1 MQRILFQSPP
11 PAPILHRTKRPMAI
25 EFKDYYETLG
35 IDREADQADVRRAF
49 RRLARKYH
57 PDVAQHD
64 PKAEER
70 FKEIN
75 EANAVLGDPDKR
87 RKYDKLGADWDEHEP
102 FQPFSNMGEDFE
114 FHFAGTG
121 FSDFFEKF
129 FAAEE
134 RGEKRDSE
142 DSSDP
147 NRRRRSKRPE
157 TPRATQPGEQS
168 SSPSPDS
175 GLQNNDVEANLM
187 VTIEEA
193 IHGAARP
200 ITVRLKLPCN
210 ACQGD
215 GGRCL
220 VCKGEGHVTKSV
232 HHQVRI
238 PPGVKEGQRLR
249 LRGKGYKGPHGGPAG
264 DLYLNVKLAG
274 DPDLRMDEGELI
286 HDLNISPQEAV
297 LGTEIEIASPRGR
310 VRIKIPSGIQSE
322 ARLRLPGHGVVN
334 EHGEHGDL
342 TIVAHV
348 RIPTRMTKEEYAL
361 WKELAKKSHF
371 NPREE

>member
-1 MQRILFQSPP
+1 
-11 PAPILHRTKRPMAI
+11 MAI
-25 EFKDYYETLG
+25 EFKDYYEILG
-35 IDREADQADVRRAF
+35 VDRDADQAEVRRAF

-57 PDVAQHD
+57 PDVARDD
-64 PKAEER
+64 PKAEEQ

-87 RKYDKLGADWDEHEP
+87 RRYDKLGSDWEDKES
-102 FQPFSNMGEDFE
+102 FAPFSGMGDDFE

-134 RGEKRDSE
+134 REQGSQARASE
-142 DSSDP
+142 GPGRPDG
-147 NRRRRSKRPE
+147 RSRSESPKS
-157 TPRATQPGEQS
+157 AA
-168 SSPSPDS
+168 SSPKPDAPKKQA
-175 GLQNNDVEANLM
+175 LTENDVEADLM
-187 VTIEEA
+187 VTLEEA

-200 ITVRLKLPCN
+200 ITVRLKLPCS
-210 ACQGD
+210 ACD
-215 GGRCL
+215 GEGTRCL
-220 VCKGEGHVTKSV
+220 VCKGQGFVVKSV

-249 LRGKGYKGPHGGPAG
+249 LKGKGYKGPHGGPAG
-264 DLYLNVKLAG
+264 DLYLTVKLAG

-286 HDLNISPQEAV
+286 HDLNLSPQEAV
-297 LGTEIEIASPRGR
+297 LGTEVEIASPRGR

-322 ARLRLPGHGVVN
+322 ARLKLPGHGVVN
-334 EHGEHGDL
+334 ERGEHGDL

-348 RIPTRMTKEEYAL
+348 RIPTRMTKDEYAL

-371 NPREE
+371 DPREE

>member
-1 MQRILFQSPP
+1 
-11 PAPILHRTKRPMAI
+11 MAI
-25 EFKDYYETLG
+25 EFKDYYEILG
-35 IDREADQADVRRAF
+35 VDRDADQAEVRRAF

-57 PDVAQHD
+57 PDVARDD
-64 PKAEER
+64 PKAEEQ

-87 RKYDKLGADWDEHEP
+87 RRYDKLGADWEDKES
-102 FQPFSNMGEDFE
+102 FAPFSGMGDDFE

-134 RGEKRDSE
+134 REQGSNARTSEGSGRPDS
-142 DSSDP
+142 
-147 NRRRRSKRPE
+147 RRRSDRPQG
-157 TPRATQPGEQS
+157 AA
-168 SSPSPDS
+168 SSPQPDAPKKQA
-175 GLQNNDVEANLM
+175 LTENDVEADLM
-187 VTIEEA
+187 VTLEEA

-210 ACQGD
+210 ACD
-215 GGRCL
+215 GEGNRCL
-220 VCKGEGHVTKSV
+220 VCKGQGYVVKSV
-232 HHQVRI
+232 YHQARI

-249 LRGKGYKGPHGGPAG
+249 LKGKGYKGPHGGAAG
-264 DLYLNVKLAG
+264 DLYLTVKLAG

-286 HDLNISPQEAV
+286 HDLNLSPQEAV
-297 LGTEIEIASPRGR
+297 LGTEVEIASPRGR

-322 ARLRLPGHGVVN
+322 ARLKLPGHGVIN

-348 RIPTRMTKEEYAL
+348 RIPTRMTKDEYAL

-371 NPREE
+371 DPREE

>member
-1 MQRILFQSPP
+1 
-11 PAPILHRTKRPMAI
+11 MAI
-25 EFKDYYETLG
+25 EFKDYYKILG
-35 IDREADQADVRRAF
+35 ISRDSDQAVVRRAF
-49 RRLARKYH
+49 RSLARKYH
-57 PDVAQHD
+57 PDVAHND

-87 RKYDKLGADWDEHEP
+87 RKYDKLGADWEKHEP
-102 FQPFSNMGEDFE
+102 FTPFSGDGEDFE
-114 FHFAGTG
+114 FQFAGTG
-121 FSDFFEKF
+121 FSDFFERF

-134 RGEKRDSE
+134 REKKAGSGGASPRTGAAPASGTPAGAAPKKE
-142 DSSDP
+142 DS
-147 NRRRRSKRPE
+147 
-157 TPRATQPGEQS
+157 
-168 SSPSPDS
+168 PSQNTG
-175 GLQNNDVEANLM
+175 GLNENDVEADLM

-200 ITVRLKLPCN
+200 ITVRLKLPCS
-210 ACQGD
+210 ACNGEGD
-215 GGRCL
+215 RCL
-220 VCKGEGHVTKSV
+220 VCKGQGHVVKSV

-249 LRGKGYKGPHGGPAG
+249 LRGKGYKGPHGGLAG
-264 DLYLNVKLAG
+264 DLYLTVKLAG
-274 DPDLRMDEGELI
+274 DPDLRMDDGELI
-286 HDLNISPQEAV
+286 YDLNLTPAEAV
-297 LGTEIEIASPRGR
+297 LGTEVEIASPRGR

-334 EHGEHGDL
+334 QVGEHGDL
-342 TIVAHV
+342 NIVAHV

-361 WKELAKKSHF
+361 WKELAKKTHF

>member
-1 MQRILFQSPP
+1 
-11 PAPILHRTKRPMAI
+11 MAI
-25 EFKDYYETLG
+25 EFKDYYKTLG
-35 IDREADQADVRRAF
+35 IDRDADQAEVRSAF
-49 RRLARKYH
+49 RKLARKYH
-57 PDVAQHD
+57 PDVARDD
-64 PKAEER
+64 PKAEDL

-87 RKYDKLGADWDEHEP
+87 RKYDKLGADWEDKESFTP
-102 FQPFSNMGEDFE
+102 FGGLGEDFE

-134 RGEKRDSE
+134 RSNEPAAGGAK
-142 DSSDP
+142 
-147 NRRRRSKRPE
+147 RRSTSARPG
-157 TPRATQPGEQS
+157 ATAGSAPHRPAPEKSRQAAKPEQS
-168 SSPSPDS
+168 LSD
-175 GLQNNDVEANLM
+175 NDVEADLM
-187 VTIEEA
+187 VTLDEA

-210 ACQGD
+210 ACDGD
-215 GGRCL
+215 GSRCL
-220 VCKGEGHVTKSV
+220 VCKGQGFVVKSV

-249 LRGKGYKGPHGGPAG
+249 LKGKGYKGPHGGPAG
-264 DLYLNVKLAG
+264 DLYLTVKLAG
-274 DPDLRMDEGELI
+274 DPDLRLDDGELI
-286 HDLNISPQEAV
+286 HDLNLTPQEAV

-322 ARLRLPGHGVVN
+322 ARLRLPGHGVVDEN
-334 EHGEHGDL
+334 GEHGDL

-348 RIPTRMTKEEYAL
+348 RIPTRMSKEEYAL

-371 NPREE
+371 SPREE

>member
-1 MQRILFQSPP
+1 
-11 PAPILHRTKRPMAI
+11 MAI
-25 EFKDYYETLG
+25 EFKDYYEILG
-35 IDREADQADVRRAF
+35 IDRDADQAEVRSAF

-57 PDVAQHD
+57 PDVAQND

-129 FAAEE
+129 FAAEDRKAQKQAGDE
-134 RGEKRDSE
+134 ASE
-142 DSSDP
+142 S
-147 NRRRRSKRPE
+147 NQKRRRR
-157 TPRATQPGEQS
+157 RAE
-168 SSPSPDS
+168 SPDS
-175 GLQNNDVEANLM
+175 GRTADAPKSDGALSNNDVEADLM

-210 ACQGD
+210 ACHGE

-220 VCKGEGHVTKSV
+220 VCKGEGHVVKSV

-238 PPGVKEGQRLR
+238 PPGVKDGQRLR

-286 HDLNISPQEAV
+286 HDLNLSPQEAV
-297 LGTEIEIASPRGR
+297 LGTEVEIASPRGR

-322 ARLRLPGHGVVN
+322 ARLRLPGHGVIN
-334 EHGEHGDL
+334 EQGEHGDL

-348 RIPTRMTKEEYAL
+348 RIPTRMTKDEYAL

>member
-1 MQRILFQSPP
+1 
-11 PAPILHRTKRPMAI
+11 MAI
-25 EFKDYYETLG
+25 EFKDYYEILG
-35 IDREADQADVRRAF
+35 VDRDADQAEVRRAF

-57 PDVAQHD
+57 PDVARDD
-64 PKAEER
+64 PKAEEQ

-87 RKYDKLGADWDEHEP
+87 RRYDKLGADWEDKES
-102 FQPFSNMGEDFE
+102 FAPFSGMGEDFE

-134 RGEKRDSE
+134 REKEQGSGTRETGDSARP
-142 DSSDP
+142 DG
-147 NRRRRSKRPE
+147 RRRSP
-157 TPRATQPGEQS
+157 QSGS
-168 SSPSPDS
+168 SSAQSRPDAPPKQAIS
-175 GLQNNDVEANLM
+175 ENDVEADLM
-187 VTIEEA
+187 VTLEEA

-210 ACQGD
+210 ACD
-215 GGRCL
+215 GEGTRCL
-220 VCKGEGHVTKSV
+220 VCKGQGFVVKSV

-249 LRGKGYKGPHGGPAG
+249 LKGKGYKGPHGGPAG
-264 DLYLNVKLAG
+264 DLYLTVKLAG

-297 LGTEIEIASPRGR
+297 LGTEVEIASPRGR

-334 EHGEHGDL
+334 ELGEHGDL

-348 RIPTRMTKEEYAL
+348 RIPTRMTKDEYAL

-371 NPREE
+371 DPREE